1 MSTPISNDDK
11 DLRAKA
17 VADDVGGGGERA
29 ANVAAG
35 ESGGAE
41 TAARKRSVLDKF
53 LSGVE
58 YVGNKLPEPFTIFV
72 ILFLITG
79 VASTVMAWM
88 GIAVQVPGS
97 DEVSEVNGL
106 FTGEGLAWLTTTMAE
121 NYIGFPPLL
130 TVLPILLAVG
140 VAERSGML
148 SALIRQLFGSARPA
162 VLPYAVGVIGVT
174 ASVMGDS
181 AFVVVPPLAAMVFKA
196 AGRHPVA
203 GLIGGFAAV
212 GAGYSTALVPTSL
225 DALFAGITNAVMDTL
240 PGAGYSTVTPLSN
253 YFFNVA
259 SSVVLGLVTGYI
271 IDRIL
276 EPRLR
281 AQDVPQDESVD
292 AADAAERGDR
302 DAEGNALTAALEPKE
317 RKALWMSLLAG
328 LVLTAVILAAVLIP
342 GSPWRNGEGGF
353 LPESPLLDS
362 IVFIICAYFWGF
374 GITYGAVVGTIK
386 GMADV
391 VTMMMGALK
400 DMLSFLVL
408 AFILGQ
414 FVALFAWTGIGTFTA
429 VKGAAF
435 LESIG
440 LTGFPAIL
448 AFIVLA
454 SVLNLLIISGSSMW
468 TLMAAVFVPMFALLG
483 YEPAFVQAAF
493 RVGDSATQ
501 IITPLNPYMIVM
513 LGLLQRYEPRA
524 GLGTLMSRLVPFV
537 IPFFLVWAILLG
549 VWFFADIPLGPG
561 DSIMIEP

>member
-1 MSTPISNDDK
+1 MSTPISNDDQ
-11 DLRAKA
+11 DLRGKA
-17 VADDVGGGGERA
+17 VADDVGGGE
-29 ANVAAG
+29 VSAAG
-35 ESGGAE
+35 ESGG
-41 TAARKRSVLDKF
+41 KRGLLDRF

-88 GIAVQVPGS
+88 DVAVQVPGS

-162 VLPYAVGVIGVT
+162 LLPYAVGVIGVT

-259 SSVVLGLVTGYI
+259 SSVVLGLVAGYI

-276 EPRLR
+276 EPRMR
-281 AQDVPQDESVD
+281 AQNVPEEESVD

-302 DAEGNALTAALEPKE
+302 DAEGNALTATLEPKE
-317 RKALWMSLLAG
+317 RKALWLSLLAG

-353 LPESPLLDS
+353 LPKSPLLDS
-362 IVFIICAYFWGF
+362 IVFIICAYFWVF

-454 SVLNLLIISGSSMW
+454 SLLNLLIISGSSMW

-513 LGLLQRYEPRA
+513 LGLLQRYEPKA
-524 GLGTLMSRLVPFV
+524 GLGTLMSRLIPFV

-549 VWFFADIPLGPG
+549 MWFFADIPLGPG
-561 DSIMIEP
+561 DSIMIES